1 MANNKTDMERLGLF
15 SEMGYTSLGDKYP
28 KQNPKSKVFH
38 ESAFKGKQMLPG
50 GSKTRS
56 ALQAGYFSGNFQRVL
71 EGEAYT
77 DSIKNKRQA
86 RIAQNKTNITSKSWL
101 PSSFTKKPSGLGNHF
116 GTFAGVHPSFAPNL
130 KAQPP
135 YKQVGRNFTTT
146 PGKKGTGYGY
156 NNITFQPYPNHSVEL
171 YDHAKNLRKQARQE
185 HEKKVKAGPF
195 RLSNKPT
202 IYFDVNPFRSDRPI
216 KPKQPKP
223 TSVKKQFQL
232 KTPFRPSN
240 PGKKIAG
247 CKAGTFESYPKHS
260 VDLYSTKPLDVA
272 GRGPS
277 KDGKKSIFHPSPGP
291 KSTPTKSILDLNVTK
306 TINRNNYKSVATVLA
321 F

>member
-56 ALQAGYFSGNFQRVL
+56 ALQAGYFSGNFQRVM

-86 RIAQNKTNITSKSWL
+86 RTAQNSKNISAKSWL
-101 PSSFTKKPSGLGNHF
+101 PSSFTKKPSGLGNYY
-116 GTFAGVHPSFAPNL
+116 GTFAGVHPSFSPQKIPQ
-130 KAQPP
+130 KAH
-135 YKQVGRNFTTT
+135 KQVGRNFTTT
-146 PGKKGTGYGY
+146 PGKRGTGYGY
-156 NNITFQPYPNHSVEL
+156 NNITFQLYPAHSVEL
-171 YDHAKNLRKQARQE
+171 YNHAKNLRRQARLE

-195 RLSNKPT
+195 KLSNKPT
-202 IYFDVNPFRSDRPI
+202 IYFDVNPFKADQPI
-216 KPKQPKP
+216 KAKPPKP
-223 TSVKKQFQL
+223 SNDKSQFKL
-232 KTPFRPSN
+232 KAPFRPSN

-260 VDLYSTKPLDVA
+260 VDLYSTKPLDFA

-306 TINRNNYKSVATVLA
+306 SINRNNYTSVDAVLA